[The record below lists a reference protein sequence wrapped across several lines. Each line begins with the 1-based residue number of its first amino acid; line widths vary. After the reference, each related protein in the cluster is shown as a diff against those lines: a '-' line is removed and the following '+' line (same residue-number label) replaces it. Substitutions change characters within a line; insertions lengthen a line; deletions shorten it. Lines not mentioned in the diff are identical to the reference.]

1 MGRSSGL
8 RHGSSKLYTFSWP
21 WHGGHILGSVHR
33 LTRVRQEA
41 WKGTVLT
48 TKGRGSPPK
57 DLFRGSGSGVGSIA
71 GARLQRAG
79 DAGLLGPVWPP
90 KVRGQSLQFPEL
102 HQATPSPNLFWSS
115 PCMFGEF
122 LVARRKK
129 TTSFFE
135 LRIWYPWIRSR
146 RPDGQTPG
154 LELFGAPERGAAA
167 PRGLGQG
174 ERACYRWGV
183 WVPPLYTLL
192 LVLLLFFRKRQHR
205 RKPKGDR
212 AARKGFCS
220 SRGLDV
226 R

>member
-21 WHGGHILGSVHR
+21 WHGGHILGSVHQ

-57 DLFRGSGSGVGSIA
+57 DSFRGSGSGVGSIA

-79 DAGLLGPVWPP
+79 DAGLLGPVRPLA
-90 KVRGQSLQFPEL
+90 KVRGQQSLQSPEL

-122 LVARRKK
+122 LVARRKN

-135 LRIWYPWIRSR
+135 LRIWDPWIRSR
-146 RPDGQTPG
+146 RPGQTPG
-154 LELFGAPERGAAA
+154 LELGAPERGAAA

-174 ERACYRWGV
+174 ERACRWGV
-183 WVPPLYTLL
+183 WVPLYIS